1 MNVFSGELK
10 YCRPGTE
17 AALER
22 HAAQCSDRAA
32 AALEPFFAPYE
43 EFAPALLCLRA
54 MVGFMGVTLVL
65 TATPAYQRLFM
76 AQGWTAVAQLR
87 GAPGGAAALDA
98 PFMELMRGSFH
109 VVPYQMPGGS
119 NDYAFI
125 YFGFARAVG
134 EDVRTIVKDKI
145 TWDWG
150 FGTGLQFSET
160 WQHARYLVS
169 FNDAPAAEAVLK
181 KIQTVQEPNVV
192 LAYLRDVAA
201 MKSDRAK
208 WIVTQF
214 ATDTRGT
221 DNGISGVPFIPLR
234 DEVAAILANW

>member
-1 MNVFSGELK
+1 MNVFSDELK
-10 YCRPGTE
+10 YCRPGTQ

-32 AALEPFFAPYE
+32 DALEPFFAPFQD
-43 EFAPALLCLRA
+43 FAPALLCLRA
-54 MVGFMGVTLVL
+54 MVGFMGVTLVPA
-65 TATPAYQRLFM
+65 ATPVYQRLFM

-87 GAPGGAAALDA
+87 AAPGGNAVLDA
-98 PFMELMRGSFH
+98 AFMDLLRGSFH
-109 VVPYQMPGGS
+109 VVPYQRPSGS
-119 NDYAFI
+119 SNYAFI

-134 EDVRTIVKDKI
+134 EDVRELVKDKI

-169 FNDAPAAEAVLK
+169 FNDPAATDAVLK
-181 KIQTVQEPNVV
+181 KIQAVQEPNVV
-192 LAYLRDVAA
+192 LTYLRDVAV

-221 DNGISGVPFIPLR
+221 DNGISGVPFLPLR